1 MTKEAEEKNYK
12 QNSAIDLFLNNYL
25 KSSKEPLLALNRLIL
40 GISYLGMSLELF
52 MTLMRGMVRVLNCC
66 PMLSVSSGLP
76 LTALALFYLVYCETI
91 IYDLSF
97 SYSSI
102 EFIFYKSKT

>member
-1 MTKEAEEKNYK
+1 MFLTKEADEKNYK

-40 GISYLGMSLELF
+40 GSSYLGMSLELF

-66 PMLSVSSGLP
+66 PMLSV
-76 LTALALFYLVYCETI
+76 
-91 IYDLSF
+91 
-97 SYSSI
+97 
-102 EFIFYKSKT
+102 